1 MISAILPTPKY
12 YSLDDIENLIFNGIE
27 YQLPQSVI
35 DTIKF
40 IEKEL
45 NLPPEVEPSQE
56 TRKPNS
62 GKRHQSS
69 SSGGGGGGHRRGQNN
84 KNTEDWN
91 ALRSFKSTK
100 IETKE
105 GTEKA
110 CNDVRIL
117 LNKISNKNYET
128 QKNLILEFI
137 RNFFIE
143 SSDEEQEKLANV
155 VFGIVSTNQFFIE
168 LYSDLYKELIN
179 NFTIFKTILDNFVV
193 PFHHTIDIIN
203 YKDPEIDYSAYCDY
217 IKINDVR
224 KSNSKFV
231 VFMYKHSFIE
241 KTRVVDIL
249 EYFLDKS
256 LEYIDIENKT
266 NEIEEITDNIFIFFT
281 QLQPLLLNDENWKT
295 NIITKIIKISQMKIK
310 EHPSL
315 TNRIIFKYMDI
326 IDSLE

>member
-1 MISAILPTPKY
+1 MISAILPPKY
-12 YSLDDIENLIFNGIE
+12 YSLEEIENLIFNGIE
-27 YQLPQSVI
+27 YQLPQTVI

-56 TRKPNS
+56 IRKPNS

-69 SSGGGGGGHRRGQNN
+69 SGGSGGGHRRGQNN

-91 ALRSFKSTK
+91 ALRNFKSTK

-137 RNFFIE
+137 RNFFLETNNI
-143 SSDEEQEKLANV
+143 EQEKLANN
-155 VFGIVSTNQFFIE
+155 VFGIISTNQFFIE

-179 NFTIFKTILDNFVV
+179 NFTIFKTILDNFVAS
-193 PFHHTIDIIN
+193 FHQTIDIIKYN
-203 YKDPEIDYSAYCDY
+203 DPDIDYNAYCEY

-224 KSNSKFV
+224 KSNSKFI
-231 VFMYKHSFIE
+231 VFMYKHTFIE
-241 KTRVVDIL
+241 KSHIIEIL

-281 QLQPLLLNDENWKT
+281 ELQPLLLNDEIWKN
-295 NIITKIIKISQMKIK
+295 NIITKIIKISHMKIK
-310 EHPSL
+310 EHKSL

>member
-1 MISAILPTPKY
+1 MISAILPPPKY

-35 DTIKF
+35 ETIKF

-45 NLPPEVEPSQE
+45 NLPPEVEVSQE
-56 TRKPNS
+56 TKRPNS

-69 SSGGGGGGHRRGQNN
+69 SSSSSSGGNRRGQNN

-91 ALRSFKSTK
+91 TLRSFKSTK
-100 IETKE
+100 IESKE

-137 RNFFIE
+137 RNFFLE
-143 SSDEEQEKLANV
+143 TGETEQEKLANV
-155 VFGIVSTNQFFIE
+155 VFGIISTNQFFIE

-193 PFHHTIDIIN
+193 SFHHTIDIIN
-203 YKDPEIDYSAYCDY
+203 YKDPDIDYSEYCDY
-217 IKINDVR
+217 IKINDIR
-224 KSNSKFV
+224 KTNSKFV

-241 KTRVVDIL
+241 KSIIINIL

-281 QLQPLLLNDENWKT
+281 QLQPLLLNDDQWK
-295 NIITKIIKISQMKIK
+295 NDIITKIIKISHMKIK